1 MSDEIS
7 KAAAAMGRKGGAS
20 KSDAK
25 KAAAWANGKKGGRP
39 KKHASGITRV
49 SATQPAENQ

>member
-7 KAAAAMGRKGGAS
+7 KAAAAMGRKGGAV

-25 KAAAWANGKKGGRP
+25 AEAARANGKKGGRP
-39 KKHASGITRV
+39 RKNANHSLANHKPDT
-49 SATQPAENQ
+49 EK